1 MIKPTLLPRM
11 FYRLVLLI
19 TSKDKNLLKIRLLP
33 RSSSLFCGVLALSIF
48 LCGCTVAEKKSANY
62 PRKPNDTSSRKAG
75 AAMLLYEQ
83 AENDMDVNENVIVIP
98 PEEKTSDQKT
108 SQ

>member
-1 MIKPTLLPRM
+1 MS
-11 FYRLVLLI
+11 F
-19 TSKDKNLLKIRLLP
+19 
-33 RSSSLFCGVLALSIF
+33 FFGVLALSFF
-48 LCGCTVAEKKSANY
+48 LCGCTVAEKNSVNY

-98 PEEKTSDQKT
+98 PEGKPTESKAAD
-108 SQ
+108 